1 MGIALNERPQT
12 RKATADVLRQL
23 VERGGPLIEGT
34 HLRCPGCERAADVL
48 DYQALEYSERYA
60 DQVIVPLKC
69 KRCRH
74 VFALKP

>member
-1 MGIALNERPQT
+1 MGIALPERPQT
-12 RKATADVLRQL
+12 RKATREALLRL

-34 HLRCPGCERAADVL
+34 RLRCPGCERVANVL
-48 DYQALEYSERYA
+48 DYVALEYSERYA

-69 KRCRH
+69 RECRH